1 MDKEPET
8 RSAALIG
15 IEWASKVST
24 IALSFSLPAI
34 IGFGIDRWWGSG
46 PVGTLIGVVLGFV
59 AGLLQI
65 LQLSREI
72 SGTHAGP
79 TASGNKAT
87 KSGADR
93 VERGTKRPGH
103 PKDDH

>member
-1 MDKEPET
+1 VTKKPDS

-34 IGFGIDRWWGSG
+34 IGFAIDRWWGSG

-59 AGLLQI
+59 AGLMQI

-72 SGTHAGP
+72 SGANTKPARSS
-79 TASGNKAT
+79 SGTT
-87 KSGADR
+87 KSGNDR
-93 VERGTKRPGH
+93 ATRERHRPGAS
-103 PKDDH
+103 KDAD